1 MKDAIVDSFTRKMNK
16 RPNIAKQQP
25 DIRVNVHLYKDNAT
39 ISLDLS
45 GDPLHIRGYRSL
57 AGQAPIKENLAAAIV
72 LRSGWQPG
80 LPMVDPMCGSGT
92 LLIEAAMMAC
102 DRAPGLARQ
111 FWGFQCWS
119 GYNPTLWAAVIAEA
133 KKRFQTGIEQ
143 ATALFYGSDIDRHI
157 LEIAKKNAKQAGV
170 HSLINFQPGD
180 AAKLENPFTFAQQ
193 GFITSNPPYGERLES
208 EPALIALYSLL
219 GRVLKNQFPG
229 WRLSLFS
236 GSPELL
242 ACLGLRAEREFKA
255 KNGPLN
261 CIQKNYLLSAKTVGS
276 HSMVGEDFANRL
288 KKMRKNLINGPNN
301 RGLIAIAFMMLT
313 YLNIMLQLIVMANI
327 LLFKSMRRPRV

>member
-1 MKDAIVDSFTRKMNK
+1 M
-16 RPNIAKQQP
+16 
-25 DIRVNVHLYKDNAT
+25 
-39 ISLDLS
+39 
-45 GDPLHIRGYRSL
+45 
-57 AGQAPIKENLAAAIV
+57 
-72 LRSGWQPG
+72 
-80 LPMVDPMCGSGT
+80 
-92 LLIEAAMMAC
+92 
-102 DRAPGLARQ
+102 
-111 FWGFQCWS
+111 
-119 GYNPTLWAAVIAEA
+119 
-133 KKRFQTGIEQ
+133 
-143 ATALFYGSDIDRHI
+143 
-157 LEIAKKNAKQAGV
+157 
-170 HSLINFQPGD
+170 
-180 AAKLENPFTFAQQ
+180 ENPFTFAQQ

-301 RGLIAIAFMMLT
+301 RGLIVIAFMMLT
-313 YLNIMLQLIVMANI
+313 YLNIMLQLIVMVNI
-327 LLFKSMRRPRV
+327 LLFKSMHRPRV